1 MPESPSQAE
10 GTQAGSSEAQ
20 QGESALDQLL
30 SEWEKQGSAD
40 TEATKPSGVSGA
52 TALKA
57 LKPVVDF
64 AQQQMTE
71 KQTEGVTKDIDAA
84 VEFISEPDEL
94 KGLKS
99 STAIGL
105 LEAYAREDPSF
116 TEAFNSRKQSPQEWK
131 AGLEKARDWVK
142 TTVAELRG
150 TEGSTST
157 RSDVEAAK
165 AAVQGQTNQ
174 AADDEQPDP
183 TAMFKMS
190 DDEFGEVLAKERA
203 KAAN

>member
-10 GTQAGSSEAQ
+10 TTQAGTSEAQ

-30 SEWEKQGSAD
+30 SEWEKQGSTD
-40 TEATKPSGVSGA
+40 TEATTPSGVSGA

-150 TEGSTST
+150 TEGSNT

-165 AAVQGQTNQ
+165 AAVQGQSNQ
-174 AADDEQPDP
+174 AADDEQLDP
-183 TAMFKMS
+183 ATMFKLS
-190 DDEFGEVLAKERA
+190 DQDFEEVLAKERA